1 MNALSTLN
9 ALATLWTTLNTPL
22 LRRALLEVIL
32 VGALAGITGV
42 HVVLRR
48 QSFFT
53 LALSHATF
61 PGVVLA
67 SMAGLSLFLG
77 GLSFGVVFA
86 IAVHLFSR
94 QRDLDDTSVTG
105 VLLAGTFAFGV
116 LLQSARSGGSKD
128 LAAFLVGSVLTVNR
142 GDIIVTAT
150 AGLAVAM
157 VIALLHKELVLTA
170 FDRQYSAALGYGG
183 WLDLAVLLLATITLV
198 VTIPAVGTI
207 LSVALVSVPALTA
220 RLWTDRV
227 SHAMALAALIGAVSG
242 VAGLVVSTQW
252 RIAAGGAIALTGS
265 AVFVVS
271 WLLTGQWKRS

>member
-1 MNALSTLN
+1 MSA
-9 ALATLWTTLNTPL
+9 LWTTMNTPL
-22 LRRALLEVIL
+22 LRRALLEVVL
-32 VGALAGITGV
+32 VGALGGVVGV

-67 SMAGLSLFLG
+67 SVAGISLFIG
-77 GLSFGVVFA
+77 GLAFGIVFA
-86 IAVHLFSR
+86 VTVHLLSR
-94 QRDLDDTSVTG
+94 RHDLDDTSVTG
-105 VLLAGTFAFGV
+105 VLLAGTFALGV
-116 LLQSARSGGSKD
+116 VLQSARAGGSKD

-142 GDIIVTAT
+142 GDIIVTTT
-150 AGLAVAM
+150 AGLAVLFT
-157 VIALLHKELVLTA
+157 IALLNKELILTA

-183 WLDLAVLLLATITLV
+183 WLDLTVLLLATITLV

-207 LSVALVSVPALTA
+207 LSVELVSVPALTA

-227 SHAMALAALIGAVSG
+227 GHAMALAAGFGAMSG

-252 RIAAGGAIALTGS
+252 RIAAGGAIALAGT
-265 AVFVVS
+265 ALFVSS
-271 WLLTGQWKRS
+271 WVLSGQLKRR